1 MNKKIIFILLIT
13 PKIFCGDVQL
23 ASSSEQSVYEQKLN
37 NLKRIVSILKERQL
51 QSPLHQSLERLD
63 GLLQQ
68 HQLNAKD
75 LGTEAVTFFSLLQ
88 SPIQQPKGHSLKKAA
103 TGTAVV
109 GTLAAIMAL
118 INDQQKI
125 TRSVNDN
132 GSNSLAIVALIT
144 SIIALVLQAATFI
157 HSKFFNRNEIIAD
170 NLNKRINNISRLV
183 EAQGNQI
190 GAVSLEQ
197 ANQSLRLGKVIESVS
212 DTFASLSGY
221 EVVSS
226 REAQPSGQ

>member
-13 PKIFCGDVQL
+13 PKIFCGDEQL
-23 ASSSEQSVYEQKLN
+23 ASSSEQSIDEPKLN
-37 NLKRIVSILKERQL
+37 NLKRLVSILKKRQL

-63 GLLQQ
+63 GLLHQ

-118 INDQQKI
+118 INDQKI
-125 TRSVNDN
+125 TRSIDN
-132 GSNSLAIVALIT
+132 SSNSLAIVALIT

-157 HSKFFNRNEIIAD
+157 HGKFFNKNEIIAD
-170 NLNKRINNISRLV
+170 ILNKRINNISRLV

-190 GAVSLEQ
+190 GAVALEQ

-221 EVVSS
+221 
-226 REAQPSGQ
+226 